1 MASKIPVRV
10 VEVCQ
15 VTPPYKSPYSAVEVS
30 LPLTFFDILWLKF
43 HPVERIFSYELT
55 DLTPTVFNSKILPK
69 LKNSLSLTLLRF
81 LPVAGNITWPSQSA
95 KPIILYTP
103 EDGVSLTV
111 AESNNAA
118 DFDDLSSNEMHDA
131 LLSRPYVPRLSA
143 SDEKVPVLALQ
154 ITLFPNKGF
163 SIGCAAHHA
172 ALDGKSSIL
181 FMKAW
186 AHLCKNSSCLLP
198 AELIPFCDRTVVQD
212 PEGIAIECLNKWSS
226 MNQTDGGS
234 DSNARSLKSLPPME
248 VEPNSARATF
258 SFSREDIKKLRERI
272 LSQLDK
278 VSDRKDAEPI
288 HLSSFAITLSYALVC
303 LVKARGLKSDEKMIF
318 GFGADCR
325 ARLDPPIPTNYFGN
339 CVSLHPDVLLAGP
352 AMQDDGIL
360 FVARKVSELIKGAL
374 KASLEVEKDKVEKRL
389 PTDQDEPL
397 VGVAGSA
404 RFEVYG
410 VDFGWGRPKNVEVT
424 SIDRTGAISMAESK
438 ADSGGVEI
446 GLVLKKD
453 VMGIFKNLFV
463 DGLKHD

>member
-1 MASKIPVRV
+1 MASKIPIKV

-15 VTPPYKSPYSAVEVS
+15 VSPPYESPYSAVEVS
-30 LPLTFFDILWLKF
+30 LPLTFFDILWLKLD
-43 HPVERIFSYELT
+43 PVERIFSYELT
-55 DLTPTVFNSKILPK
+55 DLTPTLFNSEILPK

-81 LPVAGNITWPSQSA
+81 LPLAGNLTWPSQSA

-103 EDGVSLTV
+103 KDGVSLTV

-131 LLSRPYVPRLSA
+131 IVSHPYVPRLSA
-143 SDEKVPVLALQ
+143 SDEKVPILALQ

-181 FMKAW
+181 
-186 AHLCKNSSCLLP
+186 
-198 AELIPFCDRTVVQD
+198 TVVQD
-212 PEGIAIECLNKWSS
+212 PEGIGIEYLNNWSS
-226 MNQTDGGS
+226 MNQADAGS
-234 DSNARSLKSLPPME
+234 DSKARCLEPFPPKE

-258 SFSREDIKKLRERI
+258 TFSREDIKKLRERI

-278 VSDRKDAEPI
+278 VCDKNDAEPI

-303 LVKARGLKSDEKMIF
+303 LVKARGLRGDEKMMF
-318 GFGADCR
+318 GIPADCR

-339 CVSLHPDVLLAGP
+339 CVSLHTGVLMAGSV
-352 AMQDDGIL
+352 MQDDGIIY
-360 FVARKVSELIKGAL
+360 VTRKVSEVIQKIENAALEGA
-374 KASLEVEKDKVEKRL
+374 KDRVKKL
-389 PTDQDEPL
+389 MATALDAIP

-424 SIDRTGAISMAESK
+424 SIDRSGAISMAESK
-438 ADSGGVEI
+438 AESGGVEI

-463 DGLKHD
+463 NGLKHV

>member
-1 MASKIPVRV
+1 MASKIPIKV

-15 VTPPYKSPYSAVEVS
+15 VTPPYESPYSAVEVS
-30 LPLTFFDILWLKF
+30 LPLTFFDILWLKLD
-43 HPVERIFSYELT
+43 PVEH
-55 DLTPTVFNSKILPK
+55 ILPK

-81 LPVAGNITWPSQSA
+81 LPLAGNLTWPSQSA

-103 EDGVSLTV
+103 KDGVSLTV

-131 LLSRPYVPRLSA
+131 IVSHPYVPRLS
-143 SDEKVPVLALQ
+143 SDEKVPILALQ

-186 AHLCKNSSCLLP
+186 AHLCKNSPCLLP
-198 AELIPFCDRTVVQD
+198 AELIPFFDRTVVQD
-212 PEGIAIECLNKWSS
+212 PEGIGIEYLNNWSS
-226 MNQTDGGS
+226 MNQADAGS
-234 DSNARSLKSLPPME
+234 DSKARCLEPFPPKE

-258 SFSREDIKKLRERI
+258 TFSREDIKKMRERI

-278 VSDRKDAEPI
+278 VCDKNDAEPI

-303 LVKARGLKSDEKMIF
+303 LVKARGLRGDEKMMF
-318 GFGADCR
+318 GIPAD
-325 ARLDPPIPTNYFGN
+325 L
-339 CVSLHPDVLLAGP
+339 
-352 AMQDDGIL
+352 MQDDGIIY
-360 FVARKVSELIKGAL
+360 VTRKVSEVIQKIENAALEGA
-374 KASLEVEKDKVEKRL
+374 KDRVKKL
-389 PTDQDEPL
+389 MATALDAIP

-424 SIDRTGAISMAESK
+424 SIDRSGAISMAESK
-438 ADSGGVEI
+438 AESGGVEI

-463 DGLKHD
+463 NGLKHV

>member
-1 MASKIPVRV
+1 MASTIPVKI

-15 VTPPYKSPYSAVEVS
+15 VTPPYESPYSAVEVS

-55 DLTPTVFNSKILPK
+55 DLTPTVFNSEILPR

-81 LPVAGNITWPSQSA
+81 LPVAGNLTWPAQSA

-131 LLSRPYVPRLSA
+131 IVSHPYVPRLSA

-154 ITLFPNKGF
+154 ITLFPSKGF

-198 AELIPFCDRTVVQD
+198 AELIPFFDRTVVQD
-212 PEGIAIECLNKWSS
+212 PDGIAIECLNKWSS
-226 MNQTDGGS
+226 MNDQADGGS
-234 DSNARSLKSLPPME
+234 DSNARSLKPLPPME

-258 SFSREDIKKLRERI
+258 SFSREDIMKLRERI

-278 VSDRKDAEPI
+278 
-288 HLSSFAITLSYALVC
+288 
-303 LVKARGLKSDEKMIF
+303 ARGLKSDEKMMF

-339 CVSLHPDVLLAGP
+339 CVSLHPDVLIAGP

-360 FVARKVSELIKGAL
+360 FVARKVSELIKGAQ
-374 KASLEVEKDKVEKRL
+374 KAALEVEREKIEKRM
-389 PTDQDEPL
+389 PNDQDAPL

-463 DGLKHD
+463 DGLKHV